1 MINIQPSILLSFKS
15 LKDMCNVL
23 QSECEALKIEIKQI
37 NKRKRKFNS
46 HNGPYNYIQ
55 PSRIGIHCVLKVG
68 N

>member
-46 HNGPYNYIQ
+46 HNGPIIIFN
-55 PSRIGIHCVLKVG
+55 PPE
-68 N
+68 